1 MTFSLE
7 AKFSKVKIGA
17 EESRVSIYI
26 VLRRNYNLECYNQV
40 NNHSRMKM

>member
-1 MTFSLE
+1 MIFSLE

-17 EESRVSIYI
+17 EESRMNIYI
-26 VLRRNYNLECYNQV
+26 TEEKLNLERYNQV